1 MTTPANTPRTTATP
15 AQVGAYSPA
24 SQSTFRTCQVTGR
37 RIHDHAEPVIK
48 ANAVTAIVFLL
59 VGTIAA
65 VLLVLTRWQAVHLLS
80 ATWYYR
86 LLGVHA
92 MSMLIFFII
101 FFEMAVLHFAS
112 TVLLNARNSM
122 PKLAWTSYALMLG
135 GALLVETMMWGG
147 KADVLFTSYVPLR
160 ANPLYYLG
168 VILFA
173 VGALLVQGIFFR
185 NLAVAKR
192 ERTYEGSVP
201 LVVYGAATAA
211 IIAVITLLHGAM
223 IYIPTFLWSLGL
235 MKVDPEVY
243 RMVWWGLGHSSQQ
256 INVAA
261 MVAVWYMLGALTIG
275 AVVLNEKISR
285 SAFVLYIMFIS
296 MASAH
301 HLLVDPGLGPAWKV
315 VNTSYFMYM
324 AVLASMIHGFTVPAG
339 MELGMRLR
347 GYTNGTF
354 EWLRKAPWGD
364 PGFSSLVLSVV
375 VFGFVG
381 GITGVTIGTEQINI
395 IVHNTLRVPG
405 HFHATVVSGTAMAF
419 MGATYY
425 LIPLIFQKRVAFWKM
440 AKLQPYFF
448 AGGMFIF
455 TVSMTFAGN
464 FGVPRRHWDITFSQA
479 PYSVPFNPIVDL
491 LLALVALGGLIA
503 ATGAFMFVAIAVKSV
518 FFGTPLGE
526 FTRGVE
532 AVGLPRGITHPPV
545 HAADVDERNAELH
558 AASRGIMGPAPGT
571 LVLVFVFLAV
581 FALYFFS
588 NWKIL
593 SFLWRIG

>member
-1 MTTPANTPRTTATP
+1 MSATQEPRVASADAPGSYTPA
-15 AQVGAYSPA
+15 SA
-24 SQSTFRTCQVTGR
+24 SQFRTCPATGR
-37 RIHDHAEPVIK
+37 RIHRTAEWLTKV
-48 ANAVTAIVFLL
+48 NAVTAIVFLL

-65 VLLVLTRWQAVHLLS
+65 VGLVLTRWQAVHLLS
-80 ATWYYR
+80 ATWFYR

-112 TVLLNARNSM
+112 TVLLNARTAL
-122 PKLAWTSYALMLG
+122 PKLSWTSYGLMIV
-135 GALLVETMMWGG
+135 GALTVEAMMWVG

-160 ANPLYYLG
+160 ATPWYYLG

-173 VGALLVQGIFFR
+173 VGALGVQGVFFT
-185 NLAVAKR
+185 NLVVAKK
-192 ERTYEGSVP
+192 ERTYEGSLP

-211 IIAVITLLHGAM
+211 IIAVITLLHGAL
-223 IYIPTFLWSLGL
+223 IYVPTFLWSLGL
-235 MKVDPEVY
+235 MHVDPEVY
-243 RMVWWGLGHSSQQ
+243 RMIWWGLGHSSQQ

-261 MVAVWYMLGALTIG
+261 MVAIWYMLGALTVG
-275 AVVLNEKISR
+275 AVVINEKISR
-285 SAFVLYIMFIS
+285 SAFVLYILFIS

-301 HLLVDPGLGPAWKV
+301 HLLVDPGMGPAWKV

-347 GYTNGTF
+347 GFTDGLF
-354 EWLRKAPWGD
+354 GWLRKAPWGD
-364 PGFSSLVLSVV
+364 PGFSALVLSVV

-425 LIPLIFQKRVAFWKM
+425 LIPLVFQKRVALWKL
-440 AKLQPYFF
+440 AKLQPYLF
-448 AGGMFIF
+448 AGGMFLF
-455 TVSMTFAGN
+455 TVSMTAAGN

-479 PYSVPFNPIVDL
+479 PFSVPFSPVVDL
-491 LLALVALGGLIA
+491 FLALVALGGLTA
-503 ATGAFMFVAIAVKSV
+503 ATGAFIFVAIAVKSV
-518 FFGTPLGE
+518 FFGEPLGAL
-526 FTRGVE
+526 TPGVE
-532 AVGLPRGITHPPV
+532 MTGVPRGLTHPP
-545 HAADVDERNAELH
+545 AFPADVDARNAALH
-558 AASRGIMGPAPGT
+558 AKRGIMGIAPGT
-571 LVLVFVFLAV
+571 MVLVFTFLGV